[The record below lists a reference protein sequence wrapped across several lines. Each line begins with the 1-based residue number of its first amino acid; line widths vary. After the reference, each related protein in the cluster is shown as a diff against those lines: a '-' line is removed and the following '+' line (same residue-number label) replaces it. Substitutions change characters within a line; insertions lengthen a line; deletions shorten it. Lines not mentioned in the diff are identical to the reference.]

1 VLLTSNNYRDM
12 SDALKRRCIHI
23 YIDYPERDLE
33 IRIVRLKLPEIDDRL
48 AVRMVDAIR
57 SIRDLDLK
65 KKPCISETIDW
76 ARSLVAL
83 CVDELNK
90 EVLVDTLNMICKYRS
105 DAEMVR
111 QNAEKIVG

>member
-1 VLLTSNNYRDM
+1 M

-23 YIDYPERDLE
+23 YIDYPHRDLE
-33 IRIVRLKLPEIDDRL
+33 IRIVRLKLPEIDERL
-48 AVRMVDAIR
+48 AIRLVDAIR
-57 SIRDLDLK
+57 SIRELDLK

-83 CVDELNK
+83 SVDELDSA
-90 EVLVDTLNMICKYRS
+90 VLVDTLNKICKYKA

-111 QNAEKIVG
+111 QNVAKVMGA